1 MSVPLIIFY
10 FEFPTI
16 GFHGDQMVSQI
27 THRIL
32 YGVDNL
38 GRFLEKFKFLLFSLL
53 LCDFDQ
59 IFFVF
64 HNFE

>member
-32 YGVDNL
+32 YGVNNL
-38 GRFLEKFKFLLFSLL
+38 GRFLEKFKFLPF
-53 LCDFDQ
+53 LCCCVILIKF
-59 IFFVF
+59 FFVF